1 MAAVAQAQSISPADT
16 TTTVQQFETQYQIDG
31 GNLSGDR
38 TSLFHSFN
46 QFGLLTGE
54 SAQFS
59 NPATVETIIGRVT
72 SGDASII
79 DGLLSVDGSANLYLL
94 NPSGIFFGE
103 NTQLNLSGSFSAS
116 TATGLSFGNG
126 LLDAL
131 GTNDYGALT
140 GAPTGYVFDA
150 EQVSPVINIGDLAV
164 ASGQSLTL
172 LGGQVI
178 NTGQL
183 TAPDGEILVM
193 AVAGERRVR
202 LSSTGSLLE
211 LELVPLPSTQSAFAA
226 TTVPALLTGAG
237 NLGMATD
244 IVVNS
249 DGTISLSGASL
260 QIPMAGATTLIS
272 GELDSESISILGDQ
286 IALLGAT
293 VDAAGDTGGGTVLI
307 GGDERGNGAVPNAMA
322 TVIDEMSMVRADAQ
336 DTGDGGKIVVW
347 GNNLLRTAGQLSARG
362 GINGGNGGFV
372 ETSSLGVLE
381 VAIAPDVS
389 APNGLNGL
397 WLLDPANIRIVAGT
411 TNANITDTAV
421 GGSNIF
427 DSVGSPEQE
436 ALLGVDL
443 ILAALANGTDVEVR
457 TTGDEPGEGNITL
470 ETPLDF
476 DDTNGSLALLAE
488 GAIEIQAEILDS
500 ASFFAA
506 PFFEFPGENIDDLNL
521 TLQANG
527 PINIFG
533 DIDTGRG
540 NIDVESLQD
549 DININSQLTTS
560 SGDINITASQGEIN
574 VFAPILTSESRP
586 SPEEGEFLS
595 SFFLGGNV
603 TIEAREA
610 IVVDEITTS
619 SVDQIAGNVFI
630 QSLESTVETGMIDT
644 SGSAASFFGDGTAGD
659 VTLKATDNIVFS
671 SIDASNDIGD
681 AGNVFIESEIG
692 TVRGTDLI
700 PDSSATISAA
710 GAGIDGSITIAHNGG
725 RTNTPFDLGD
735 AAINGTIGTL
745 TTRAITLEDG
755 NPNEPFLGSFEADNI
770 EIITREAPEN
780 EVNPSIDIP
789 GCMADCDTTNRP
801 QDLPEGGR
809 TTDPETVFRRF
820 EEQLT
825 SEVVDH
831 LKPSLNDGESFPIFN
846 GQSFGTADLPTVQAN
861 LLKVQNQ
868 TGKRP
873 AIIYAVFGAS
883 DVSSDSNKVLQST
896 VGTDSLELLLIT
908 AQGKPKF
915 IRLPSTRA
923 QVLRLA
929 QRFRRQVA
937 TPGRVNT
944 KTYLQP
950 AQALYQLLITP
961 LEAELKEQN
970 IDTISFIT
978 DAGLRSIPLAAL
990 HDGQGFIIEK
1000 YNVGLMPS
1008 LSLTDLT
1015 YQDIS
1020 NVSALLAGTS
1030 AFANQTSLPGVPVE
1044 LAAISS
1050 KWRGK
1055 VLQGD
1060 AFGLDML
1067 KDERQRNPYGIIH
1080 LATHGEF
1087 NVGDLSKSYL
1097 YFHNERIRLDQLRTL
1112 GLNRPA
1118 VELLTL
1124 SACQTALGNRSAE
1137 LGFAGFAVLAGAKT
1151 SVASLWNISDE
1162 ASAGLMIDF
1171 YQQLQETPQIIKAEA
1186 LRAAQLAMLQG
1197 KIRINDDQ
1205 LLISAESRQLPIE
1218 LAIKGQQDFT
1228 HPYYWAAFSL
1238 IGSPW

>member
-1 MAAVAQAQSISPADT
+1 I
-16 TTTVQQFETQYQIDG
+16 
-31 GNLSGDR
+31 
-38 TSLFHSFN
+38 
-46 QFGLLTGE
+46 
-54 SAQFS
+54 
-59 NPATVETIIGRVT
+59 
-72 SGDASII
+72 
-79 DGLLSVDGSANLYLL
+79 
-94 NPSGIFFGE
+94 
-103 NTQLNLSGSFSAS
+103 
-116 TATGLSFGNG
+116 
-126 LLDAL
+126 
-131 GTNDYGALT
+131 
-140 GAPTGYVFDA
+140 
-150 EQVSPVINIGDLAV
+150 
-164 ASGQSLTL
+164 
-172 LGGQVI
+172 
-178 NTGQL
+178 
-183 TAPDGEILVM
+183 
-193 AVAGERRVR
+193 
-202 LSSTGSLLE
+202 
-211 LELVPLPSTQSAFAA
+211 
-226 TTVPALLTGAG
+226 
-237 NLGMATD
+237 
-244 IVVNS
+244 
-249 DGTISLSGASL
+249 
-260 QIPMAGATTLIS
+260 
-272 GELDSESISILGDQ
+272 
-286 IALLGAT
+286 
-293 VDAAGDTGGGTVLI
+293 
-307 GGDERGNGAVPNAMA
+307 
-322 TVIDEMSMVRADAQ
+322 
-336 DTGDGGKIVVW
+336 
-347 GNNLLRTAGQLSARG
+347 
-362 GINGGNGGFV
+362 
-372 ETSSLGVLE
+372 
-381 VAIAPDVS
+381 AIAPDVS

-411 TNANITDTAV
+411 TNANITDTIV
-421 GGSNIF
+421 GDTNIF
-427 DSVGSPEQE
+427 DSAGSPEQE

-470 ETPLDF
+470 EASLDF

-533 DIDTGRG
+533 NIDTGRG
-540 NIDVESLQD
+540 NINIESLQD
-549 DININSQLTTS
+549 DINISSQLTTS

-574 VFAPILTSESRP
+574 IAAPILTSEPRTS
-586 SPEEGEFLS
+586 SAGGEF
-595 SFFLGGNV
+595 SFFFFPGGNV
-603 TIEAREA
+603 TIESQEA
-610 IVVDEITTS
+610 ITVDEIATS
-619 SVDQIAGNVFI
+619 SVNQIAGDIFI
-630 QSLESTVETGMIDT
+630 QSLASTIDT
-644 SGSAASFFGDGTAGD
+644 GIIDASSSAESLGDGGAGD

-681 AGNVFIESEIG
+681 AGNVFIESETA
-692 TVRGTDLI
+692 TVRGIDLI
-700 PDSSATISAA
+700 PDSSATISAE

-725 RTNTPFDLGD
+725 STNTPFDLGN
-735 AAINGTIGTL
+735 AATNGTIGTL

-770 EIITREAPEN
+770 EIITSEEPEN
-780 EVNPSIDIP
+780 EVDPSIDIP
-789 GCMADCDTTNRP
+789 GCIADCDTTNRP
-801 QDLPEGGR
+801 QDLPAGSR
-809 TTDPETVFRRF
+809 ATDPETAFRRF

-825 SEVVDH
+825 SEVVDY
-831 LKPSLNDGESFPIFN
+831 LKSSLSVGESFPIFN
-846 GQSFGTADLPTVQAN
+846 GQSFNTADLPTVQAN

-873 AIIYAVFGAS
+873 ALIYAVFGAS
-883 DVSSDSNKVLQST
+883 DLSSDANEVLQAT

-908 AQGKPKF
+908 AQGKPTF
-915 IRLPSTRA
+915 IRLPATRE

-950 AQALYQLLITP
+950 AQELYQLLITP
-961 LEAELKEQN
+961 LEAELKKQN

-990 HDGQGFIIEK
+990 HDGKGFIIEN

-1112 GLNRPA
+1112 GLNRPS

-1171 YQQLQETPQIIKAEA
+1171 YQQLQENPQTIKAEA

-1197 KIRINDDQ
+1197 KIRVNGDQ

-1218 LAIKGQQDFT
+1218 LAIRGQQDFT